1 MFGDRKRFRRAE
13 RMERRM
19 LRRSMRFGGLVT
31 PVVMIALSQAH
42 ALFASSRFAEA
53 AAAYERIAATAQ
65 ANGNP
70 RAARFYALA
79 ARANWRA
86 GNIPHGLDL
95 LKTGLGLL
103 AAMGAV
109 EVFNVVAS
117 NAIRDLTALGHAR
130 EADEVREFA
139 AHTPG
144 WAELPAGYG
153 PAEPA
158 EAQKAVLPA
167 SCPKCGATVHADEI
181 EWIDERTAEC
191 AYCGT
196 PLRAEG

>member
-1 MFGDRKRFRRAE
+1 ME

-19 LRRSMRFGGLVT
+19 LRRSMRFGGLV
-31 PVVMIALSQAH
+31 PPAVMIALAQAH
-42 ALFASSRFAEA
+42 ALFAASRFAEA
-53 AAAYERIAATAQ
+53 TAAFEKIAAAAQ
-65 ANGNP
+65 TNGNP

-79 ARANWRA
+79 ARASWRA
-86 GNIPHGLDL
+86 GNLPHGMELI
-95 LKTGLGLL
+95 KTSLGLL
-103 AAMGAV
+103 SAMGAL

-117 NAIRDLTALGHAR
+117 NAIRDLTTLGHAK
-130 EADEVREFA
+130 EAEDVRKLA
-139 AHTPG
+139 AQTPG
-144 WAELPAGYG
+144 WEELPIGGG
-153 PAEPA
+153 PAEVA

-167 SCPKCGATVHADEI
+167 SCPKCGATVRPDEI